1 MRKGNKGRA
10 ARGANRSVDVAS
22 GRGGGGQQGWS
33 SRASC
38 SSWRGRSVHLP
49 VSIIEKVRRVRSM
62 AGELKALRAESG
74 ANAADPVLKQAA
86 PATTAEST
94 TARCAQEREQ
104 ANWSS
109 VCGAGGPVAVAAET
123 GRAGGSVLARAA
135 GHTGW
140 HRRQRPPPPPG
151 SGSAESSKGSD
162 SCHRRRSSAHVCRA
176 AANAAAQDRCRWP
189 PDNSRLTASIEGS

>member
-94 TARCAQEREQ
+94 AARCAQEREQ
-104 ANWSS
+104 AKWAS
-109 VCGAGGPVAVAAET
+109 VQAQAGRWQSQQRQDGGSVLARV
-123 GRAGGSVLARAA
+123 AGGSVLA
-135 GHTGW
+135 
-140 HRRQRPPPPPG
+140 
-151 SGSAESSKGSD
+151 
-162 SCHRRRSSAHVCRA
+162 
-176 AANAAAQDRCRWP
+176 CRWKRVGT
-189 PDNSRLTASIEGS
+189 SCGAHGLASTAATATATRKWVC